1 MSVHNHWGV
10 IVAEPTDQPTSQ
22 GIRTSFQ
29 QTVSQNFL
37 AMSVADTMGCFN
49 GPGLNLVKN
58 IYHENSS
65 LKIAVNK
72 SAGVC
77 CGKTVNN
84 D

>member
-10 IVAEPTDQPTSQ
+10 IVTKPADQPTSQ

-29 QTVSQNFL
+29 QAVSQNFL
-37 AMSVADTMGCFN
+37 AMNVADTMGHFN
-49 GPGLNLVKN
+49 GPCLDLVKN
-58 IYHENSS
+58 IDHENPS